1 MIPIT
6 RRITLDD
13 KEIEETFA
21 RSSGPGG
28 QNVNTVW
35 TS

>member
-6 RRITLDD
+6 RRITLND

-21 RSSGPGG
+21 RSFRPGG
-28 QNVNTVW
+28 QNADMLLI
-35 TS
+35 